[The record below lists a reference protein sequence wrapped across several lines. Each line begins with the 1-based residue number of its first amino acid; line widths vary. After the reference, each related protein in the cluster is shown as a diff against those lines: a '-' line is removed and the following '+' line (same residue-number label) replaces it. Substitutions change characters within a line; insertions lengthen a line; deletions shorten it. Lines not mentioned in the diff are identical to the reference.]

1 MWYVPPLS
9 PVQSQI
15 DKGTVETSNGVIPT
29 ADSVRFPAKYLANMF
44 TAGDEK
50 PIVNSISKLLA
61 MRAHQRFKSV
71 EGTDGADVL
80 ADAGLTVEQA
90 EEMYRYLGIANYED
104 RFVIPTS
111 HEEMRHED
119 PYGFQGQNG
128 FSGGN
133 SSSQGPDGGTG
144 FTLFPA
150 PRKKAVIP
158 VEMMPKK
165 KG

>member
-1 MWYVPPLS
+1 
-9 PVQSQI
+9 
-15 DKGTVETSNGVIPT
+15 
-29 ADSVRFPAKYLANMF
+29 MF

-50 PIVNSISKLLA
+50 PIINSISKLLA
-61 MRAHQRFKSV
+61 MRAHQRFKAV

-80 ADAGLTVEQA
+80 ADAGLSVEQA
-90 EEMYRYLGIANYED
+90 EDMYQMLGIANYED

-133 SSSQGPDGGTG
+133 TSAHGESGGTG
-144 FTLFPA
+144 FSLFPA

-158 VEMMPKK
+158 VENMPHK